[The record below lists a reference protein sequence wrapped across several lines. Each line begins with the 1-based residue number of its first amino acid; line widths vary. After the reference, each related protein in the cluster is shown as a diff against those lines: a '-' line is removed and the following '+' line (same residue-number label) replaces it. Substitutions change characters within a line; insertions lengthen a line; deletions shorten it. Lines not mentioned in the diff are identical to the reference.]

1 MKTPTIES
9 AIEASHEAGAS
20 MLMGDQSGY
29 LALFSEAE
37 DVTLGNP
44 FGPFG
49 IGRKSVEERLAIAAS
64 KYREGRVT
72 SIEFISQYVSEGL
85 ACVAE
90 VESGEAKIAGSDKM
104 NKLSV
109 RVTSVYRLEE
119 GNWKL
124 VHRHADPL
132 QTPQ

>member
-1 MKTPTIES
+1 MSTPTIES
-9 AIEASHEAGAS
+9 AIEASHGALAS
-20 MLMGDQSGY
+20 ILMGDQSGY

-37 DVTLGNP
+37 DVSLGNP

-49 IGRKSVEERLAIAAS
+49 VGRKGVVERLAIAAS
-64 KYREGRVT
+64 KYRDGQVT
-72 SIEFISQYVSEGL
+72 NIEFISQYVSETL

-90 VESGEAKIAGSDKM
+90 VESGVAKIAGSEKM
-104 NKLSV
+104 DHASA
-109 RVTSVYRLEE
+109 RVTSVFRLEE